1 MRAAGAQQLS
11 CHEQPKGDIMIQL
24 TATSGELAQAIGVT
38 ERVVAGRRQDG
49 RLPTTEDGRIDLHAV
64 LRAGVAAL
72 AVKQSSDG
80 RPDLKAEKARL
91 ASEQADQ
98 VAMRNATMRGEMVP
112 IAEITQAVVG
122 MIEVTKR
129 HLARVPVKAFPTDH
143 PNRKR
148 VADAI
153 EAALIDLS
161 AERAKLR

>member
-1 MRAAGAQQLS
+1 M
-11 CHEQPKGDIMIQL
+11 
-24 TATSGELAQAIGVT
+24 TATSGELAQVLGVT
-38 ERVVAGRRQDG
+38 ERAVGVRRQDG
-49 RLPTTEDGRIDLHAV
+49 RLPLTSDGRIDLHAV

-72 AVKQSSDG
+72 AVKPQSSDG
-80 RPDLKAEKARL
+80 RSDLDTEKVRL

-98 VAMRNATMRGEMVP
+98 VAMKNAAMRRELVP
-112 IAEITQAVVG
+112 LAEIGQAVTG

-143 PNRKR
+143 ANRNR

>member
-1 MRAAGAQQLS
+1 
-11 CHEQPKGDIMIQL
+11 MIQL
-24 TATSGELAQAIGVT
+24 TATSGELAKALGVT

-72 AVKQSSDG
+72 AVKPQSSDA
-80 RPDLKAEKARL
+80 RPDLDTEKARL

-98 VAMRNATMRGEMVP
+98 IAMKNAAMRRELVP
-112 IAEITQAVVG
+112 LAEIGQAVMG

-143 PNRKR
+143 PSRKR

-161 AERAKLR
+161 GERAKLR

>member
-1 MRAAGAQQLS
+1 
-11 CHEQPKGDIMIQL
+11 MIQL

-49 RLPTTEDGRIDLHAV
+49 RLPTTGDGRIDLQAV

-72 AVKQSSDG
+72 AVKPQSSDA
-80 RPDLKAEKARL
+80 RPDLEAEKARL

-98 VAMRNATMRGEMVP
+98 VAMRNAAMRGELVP
-112 IAEITQAVVG
+112 VAEITQAVVG

-143 PNRKR
+143 SNRKR

-161 AERAKLR
+161 AEQAKLR